1 MGKVKSAIVLTLIT
15 IVIAVLCV
23 VCFVPFPCDGNGLN
37 YFNSI
42 LGIAEKDADLGGY
55 LIGETEY
62 VGGGYSA
69 VYYPEGVISGRD
81 YENNL
86 AAAAEDEKEEYES
99 EYQAYADGAIYLEK
113 ETVLDG
119 ENVSESFKEGFA
131 RSVAI
136 LEDRFERLHL
146 SGASVRVVDD
156 YTVKVSLPASYEMA
170 GAAFEY
176 LGRMGELSVSF
187 GSDEASAETVIPVQ
201 RGTEH
206 PASYYIKKVTS
217 RTASGVSY
225 VILDMTDEGREAIAD
240 ATSAVSSSSS
250 SYLYFNIGGEA
261 LITLTVSEQIDQS
274 SLYISGS
281 YDEESAALVAT
292 ILDTTLKGG
301 TEDDIALSVGEMH
314 REQAAYGNNALM
326 MLYIG
331 LGVLLLCSAVFFFV
345 RYGRLGFAHL
355 YTLLIYLIAMT
366 LCIWAIDFLTLGLG
380 SVLALLFGAIV
391 LSVSDAMAYEYA
403 RREFATGKTMTF
415 AVKSGYKKCF
425 WHIFDMHIV
434 LAALGFIT
442 YFIALTEL
450 SVFAFTLGIGMF
462 FSGLCSLA
470 IGRFCW
476 YIMMPFAKDKAKF
489 CRFKREEVEEDD

>member
-1 MGKVKSAIVLTLIT
+1 MGKVKSAICLALIT
-15 IVIAVLCV
+15 VVIAVLCV

-42 LGIAEKDADLGGY
+42 LGIAEKDAELGGY

-62 VGGGYSA
+62 VGGGYTA
-69 VYYPEGVISGRD
+69 VLYPEGVISGRD
-81 YENNL
+81 YENDL
-86 AAAAEDEKEEYES
+86 SASAEEDQAEYAEKYS
-99 EYQAYADGAIYLEK
+99 SYADGAIYLEK

-119 ENVSESFKEGFA
+119 TEVSESFKENFA
-131 RSVAI
+131 RSVEVLTERI
-136 LEDRFERLHL
+136 ERLHL
-146 SGASVRVVDD
+146 SSASVNVVDD
-156 YTVKVSLPASYEMA
+156 YTVEVSLPASYAVA

-176 LGRMGELSVSF
+176 LGWMGELSVSF
-187 GSDEASAETVIPVQ
+187 GSDASSAETIIPAQ
-201 RGTEH
+201 TGTEH
-206 PASYYIKKVTS
+206 PASYYIKSVTA

-225 VILDMTDEGREAIAD
+225 VIFNMTDEGRAAIAN
-240 ATSAVSSSSS
+240 ATSGASS
-250 SYLYFNIGGEA
+250 SYLYFNIGDEA

-281 YDEESAALVAT
+281 YDKDSSELVAA
-292 ILDTTLKGG
+292 ILDTTLESG
-301 TEDDIALSVGEMH
+301 TEDGLALSVGELH
-314 REQAAYGNNALM
+314 RDYASYGNSAQM
-326 MLYIG
+326 MLYIA
-331 LGVLLLCSAVFFFV
+331 LGVLLLASLVFFFV

-355 YTLLIYLIAMT
+355 YTMLVYLIAMT
-366 LCIWAIDFLTLGLG
+366 LCIWAIDFLTLGMG
-380 SVLALLFGAIV
+380 SVLAVLFGAIT
-391 LSVSDAMAYEYA
+391 LSVSDAMSYEYA
-403 RREFATGKTMTF
+403 RKEYATGKTMTF

-425 WHIFDMHIV
+425 FHIFDAHIV

-462 FSGLCSLA
+462 FAGLCSLA
-470 IGRFCW
+470 VNRFCW

>member
-69 VYYPEGVISGRD
+69 VLYPEGVISGRD

-86 AAAAEDEKEEYES
+86 AASSEDEKEDYAS
-99 EYQAYADGAIYLEK
+99 DYQAYADGAVYLEK

-119 ENVSESFKEGFA
+119 ENVSESFKEDFS
-131 RSVAI
+131 RTVSI
-136 LEDRFERLHL
+136 LEERFERLHVP
-146 SGASVRVVDD
+146 GASVRIADD
-156 YTVKVSLPASYEMA
+156 YTVKVSLPASYSLS

-176 LGRMGELSVSF
+176 LGLMGEFTVSF
-187 GSDEASAETVIPVQ
+187 GSDEASAETIIPAP

-206 PASYYIKKVTS
+206 PASYYFKSISS

-225 VILDMTDEGREAIAD
+225 VILNMTDEGREAVAE
-240 ATSAVSSSSS
+240 ATEGATS
-250 SYLYFNIGGEA
+250 SYLYFKVGGET

-281 YDEESAALVAT
+281 YDKDSSELVAT
-292 ILDTTLKGG
+292 VLDTAMENG
-301 TEDDIALSVGEMH
+301 TENDLALTVGEMV
-314 REQAAYGNNALM
+314 RDRAAYGDSALW
-326 MLYIG
+326 MLYIAF
-331 LGVLLLCSAVFFFV
+331 GVLLVASLAFFFI

-355 YTLLIYLIAMT
+355 YTLLVYLIAMT
-366 LCIWAIDFLTLGLG
+366 LCIWAIDFLSLGVG
-380 SVLALLFGAIV
+380 SVLAVLFGAIV

-403 RREFATGKTMTF
+403 RKEFATGKTMTF

-434 LAALGFIT
+434 LAALGFIA

-450 SVFAFTLGIGMF
+450 SVFAFTLGIAMF
-462 FSGLCSLA
+462 FSGLATLA
-470 IGRFCW
+470 VGRFCW

-489 CRFKREEVEEDD
+489 CRFHREEVEEDD

>member
-42 LGIAEKDADLGGY
+42 LGIAEKDAELGRY

-62 VGGGYSA
+62 VGGSYSA

-81 YENNL
+81 YENDL
-86 AAAAEDEKEEYES
+86 AAAAEDEKEEFAAD
-99 EYQAYADGAIYLEK
+99 YQAYAGGAIYLEK
-113 ETVLDG
+113 DTVLDG
-119 ENVSESFKEGFA
+119 TEVSESFKEDFSRA
-131 RSVAI
+131 VSL
-136 LEDRFERLHL
+136 LEERFERLHL
-146 SGASVRVVDD
+146 SGASVRIADD
-156 YTVKVSLPASYEMA
+156 YTVKVSLPASYALA

-176 LGRMGELSVSF
+176 LGRMGEFTVSF
-187 GSDEASAETVIPVQ
+187 GSDEASAETIIPAQ
-201 RGTEH
+201 RGTQH
-206 PASYYIKKVTS
+206 PASYYIKNISS

-240 ATSAVSSSSS
+240 ATEGASS

-261 LITLTVSEQIDQS
+261 LITLTVSEQIDQG

-281 YDEESAALVAT
+281 YDKDSSELVAT
-292 ILDTTLKGG
+292 IVDTAIESG
-301 TEDDIALSVGEMH
+301 TENDLSLSVGEMH
-314 REQAAYGNNALM
+314 RENASFGNDALV
-326 MLYIG
+326 MLYIA
-331 LGVLLLCSAVFFFV
+331 LGVLLAASAVFFFV

-355 YTLLIYLIAMT
+355 YTMLTYLIAMT
-366 LCIWAIDFLTLGLG
+366 LCLWAIDFLTIGVG
-380 SVLALLFGAIV
+380 TVLAVLAGAVV
-391 LSVSDAMAYEYA
+391 LSISDAMAYEYA

-425 WHIFDMHIV
+425 WHIFDAHIV

-450 SVFAFTLGIGMF
+450 AAFAFTLGIAMF
-462 FSGLCSLA
+462 FSGLCTLA
-470 IGRFCW
+470 VDRFCW

>member
-86 AAAAEDEKEEYES
+86 AASSEEEKDDYAADYTP
-99 EYQAYADGAIYLEK
+99 YAGGAIYLEK

-119 ENVSESFKEGFA
+119 TEVSESFKEDFA
-131 RSVAI
+131 RAVSVI
-136 LEDRFERLHL
+136 EERFERLHVA
-146 SGASVRVVDD
+146 GASVRITDD
-156 YTVKVSLPASYEMA
+156 YTVSVSLPASYEMA

-176 LGRMGELSVSF
+176 LGRMGEFTVSF
-187 GSDEASAETVIPVQ
+187 GSEEASAEVIIPAQ
-201 RGTEH
+201 HGTEH
-206 PASYYIKKVTS
+206 PASYYIKNVTS

-225 VILDMTDEGREAIAD
+225 VIFDMTEEGQEAIAE
-240 ATSAVSSSSS
+240 ATEGASG
-250 SYLYFNIGGEA
+250 SYLYFAIGGET
-261 LITLTVSEQIDQS
+261 LITLTVAEQIDQS

-281 YDEESAALVAT
+281 YTQDSADLVAT
-292 ILDTTLKGG
+292 IVDTAIESG
-301 TEDDIALSVGEMH
+301 TENDLSLSVGEMH
-314 REQAAYGNNALM
+314 RENASFGNDALV
-326 MLYIG
+326 MLYIA
-331 LGVLLLCSAVFFFV
+331 LGVLLAASAVFFFV

-355 YTLLIYLIAMT
+355 YTMLTYLIAMT
-366 LCIWAIDFLTLGLG
+366 LCLWAIDFLTIGVG
-380 SVLALLFGAIV
+380 TVLAVLAGAVV
-391 LSVSDAMAYEYA
+391 LSISDAMAYEYA

-425 WHIFDMHIV
+425 FHIFDAHIV

-450 SVFAFTLGIGMF
+450 AAFAFTLGIAMF
-462 FSGLCSLA
+462 FSGLCTLA
-470 IGRFCW
+470 VDRFCW

>member
-69 VYYPEGVISGRD
+69 VLYPEGVISGRD
-81 YENNL
+81 YENDL
-86 AAAAEDEKEEYES
+86 AAAAEDEKEEFEAD
-99 EYQAYADGAIYLEK
+99 YQAYADGAIYLEK

-119 ENVSESFKEGFA
+119 ENVSESFKEDFSRA
-131 RSVAI
+131 VSV
-136 LEDRFERLHL
+136 LEERLERLHL
-146 SGASVRVVDD
+146 PGASVRVVND
-156 YTVKVSLPASYEMA
+156 YTVGVFLPASYYVA
-170 GAAFEY
+170 GAAFDH
-176 LGRMGELSVSF
+176 LGRMGELTVSF
-187 GSDEASAETVIPVQ
+187 GSDEASAETIIPAQ
-201 RGTEH
+201 RGTEQ
-206 PASYYIKKVTS
+206 PASYYIKKISS

-225 VILDMTDEGREAIAD
+225 VILDMTDEGREAIAEATEG
-240 ATSAVSSSSS
+240 ATS
-250 SYLYFNIGGEA
+250 SYIYFNIGGEP
-261 LITLTVSEQIDQS
+261 LITLSVSEQIDQS

-281 YDEESAALVAT
+281 YDEDSSLLVAT
-292 ILDTTLKGG
+292 VLDTALSSG
-301 TEDDIALSVGEMH
+301 TEQDLTFSVGEISEE
-314 REQAAYGNNALM
+314 RAGYGSNALT
-326 MLYIG
+326 MLYIA
-331 LGVLLLCSAVFFFV
+331 LGVLLAGSAVFFFV

-355 YTLLIYLIAMT
+355 YTLLVYLIAMT
-366 LCIWAIDFLTLGLG
+366 LCIWSIDFLTLGVG
-380 SVLALLFGAIV
+380 SVLAVLFGAV
-391 LSVSDAMAYEYA
+391 ALSVSEAAAYEYV
-403 RREFATGKTMTF
+403 RKEFAAGKTMTF

-425 WHIFDMHIV
+425 WHIFDAHIV

-462 FSGLCSLA
+462 FSGLCALA
-470 IGRFCW
+470 VGRFLW